1 MKPLRAMI
9 VDDNIRMA
17 EVLAEMLEVFN
28 LETITVQDGETALR
42 SLNEEP
48 ISLVI
53 TDLRMPKMTG
63 VELLRSIKAQ
73 NPDVS
78 VVVISGYNLEP
89 EDDQYVKEIAQGFL
103 KKPFKMEQIQELL
116 SNIKSS

>member
-1 MKPLRAMI
+1 MQTKAMI

-17 EVLAEMLEVFN
+17 EVLAEMLEVFQ

-42 SLNEEP
+42 SLSEEP
-48 ISLVI
+48 VSLVI
-53 TDLRMPKMTG
+53 TDLRMPKMSG

-78 VVVISGYNLEP
+78 VVVISGYDLSA
-89 EDDQYVKEIAQGFL
+89 EDDQYVRRIAQGFL
-103 KKPFKMEQIQELL
+103 KKPFKMEQIRDLL
-116 SNIKSS
+116 NTINP